1 MNFLQTKCARNHTLH
16 QFLSK
21 AVNTILKFFNVQNL
35 GYVVLL
41 GKILF
46 FRKNYTKQQR
56 LLKEIDI
63 RGDYLCNLVIVNGH
77 PICIGN
83 IEGHIVAQHTV
94 GTVFDFDRFRED
106 FLAFKNTRIARISR
120 DQKAINHCYKID
132 KDPKNYEYNESDRA
146 R

>member
-63 RGDYLCNLVIVNGH
+63 RGDYLCNLVIENGH
-77 PICIGN
+77 PICVRN

-106 FLAFKNTRIARISR
+106 FLAFNLFMSTFPEFKKTCCQIIVLLLMNGFI
-120 DQKAINHCYKID
+120 Y
-132 KDPKNYEYNESDRA
+132 
-146 R
+146 